1 MPLPDAEPA
10 EDSRLYEELK
20 SKSALVG
27 ATGGMTADL
36 LDSLRN
42 ATFLDYANEDQLR
55 RIILLMNAT
64 GAGSMSGPIAGTSQ
78 VVNFSKTGTAAN
90 GVHEIVSVGIGEAWV
105 VEGISIQTTNVVS
118 VRYKVQV
125 KDVATSAIIEIADE
139 TVSASKAIV
148 DPAFLPITIDT
159 GVILQVEISNA
170 TGSSVSDL
178 DTLLHRVR

>member
-1 MPLPDAEPA
+1 MPLPEANSPE
-10 EDSRLYEELK
+10 ESRLYQELK
-20 SKSALVG
+20 SKTALVG
-27 ATGGMTADL
+27 VSGAITADL

-42 ATFLDYANEDQLR
+42 ATFVDADNEDQLR
-55 RIILLMNAT
+55 RIVLIGAAT
-64 GAGSMSGPIAGTSQ
+64 GAMSLSGPIAGTSQ

-90 GVHEIVSVGIGEAWV
+90 GVHQIVTVGSGESWV

-125 KDVATSAIIEIADE
+125 KDVATSAVIEIADE